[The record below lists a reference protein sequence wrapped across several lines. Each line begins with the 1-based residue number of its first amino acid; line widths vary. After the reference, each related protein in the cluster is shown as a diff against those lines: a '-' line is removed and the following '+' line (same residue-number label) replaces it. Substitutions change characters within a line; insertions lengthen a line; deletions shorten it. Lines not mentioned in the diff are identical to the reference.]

1 MAFQVSQEHSTSY
14 DYQQNYAEE
23 TLGLEQ
29 GKKNSSVR
37 ACTDKDS
44 DTRHFDIPGNS
55 FVGRILCYKDIVHDV
70 NVVSVKTPNSTH
82 YFDNMSKNDQNTI
95 SLGDFHQHRNK
106 PKPQDCV
113 SSDNVSSLLGDM
125 TGPTILCHP
134 PILKGKDYEN
144 LCRQEVEC
152 SLDEIQAEYVEVSR
166 CLDTKIDLS
175 SLLAV
180 ADHDN
185 WFDMLNDLI
194 SSPHFKNELNSN
206 VSLIEVM
213 AFLQFVGCE
222 MTGAAFEKLNIDP
235 NLNIQR
241 CSFLTKYPGYLN
253 KISEC
258 LVKYKH
264 KSDLVD
270 FLVELD
276 NISKDKNMHFNSSV
290 QLIAKKLLG
299 VVEFRKY
306 HSSNAL
312 FLKLFLI
319 KGEGVVTL
327 LKWHLALYSQEMGH
341 LSLSQKKDFI
351 VKNYAQSCVKSLSCF
366 QAQVM
371 PPSEVFLKNCANYKL
386 NNSLE
391 YIACNICHLYGK
403 SYYQLKC
410 SNGKAEVT
418 RASAAEKSVMFLHC
432 TKHKTTVCTDCI
444 TQINYFKFESS
455 DSNTEYISSNITN
468 LIQSNIKF
476 EKLSPQKKIPE
487 FLLNNFK
494 KLISDFC
501 VPKSNSK
508 AKSHS
513 VPESHSVPL
522 IVFIC
527 YQYLIFGEVKSVG
540 CNLNITALNRLI
552 ESKSLSSLCS
562 TVKCYYQARKL
573 LFWMCEQEDGI
584 KQLREKILL
593 DSFLAWL
600 KLVSNDEISV
610 SSSDSSVSSSDSS
623 ISSSDSS
630 DDFKTPK
637 LISDCLVFAAKQGI
651 VNIFT
656 QARVELPFLC
666 SQSQFKRLR
675 SPKSNRVASNVNLK
689 WETIAYRLAVEY
701 INSTEAQKFQFYPP
715 NSNIEHASPLTGIT
729 LNCHLCRSL
738 ILWIDHLS
746 GEVLENKSGNKNF
759 LACDLENG
767 IDICATCAGGDYYS
781 AADNVGA
788 SESVVSET
796 KQLADFT
803 EDDIRKY
810 KMFFEALQR
819 SVQCP
824 ICLNVYENTETVIL
838 KAVSK
843 HIEMKG
849 ENIPDND
856 KGSGNSA
863 VTAGID
869 LSKNPLADSRRK
881 VAMKCGH
888 QMCEGCVTL
897 IIANQTNCP
906 VCRKNIEPYTLLY

>member
-1 MAFQVSQEHSTSY
+1 MAFQVSDEHSTSY
-14 DYQQNYAEE
+14 DSQQNYADE
-23 TLGLEQ
+23 TLALDL
-29 GKKNSSVR
+29 GKKSSSVR
-37 ACTDKDS
+37 DCTDKDS
-44 DTRHFDIPGNS
+44 GTKYFDIPGNS
-55 FVGRILCYKDIVHDV
+55 FVGRMLCNKDIVHDV
-70 NVVSVKTPNSTH
+70 NVVSGKTPNSKH
-82 YFDNMSKNDQNTI
+82 HFDDMSKNSQNTI

-106 PKPQDCV
+106 PNQQDCI
-113 SSDNVSSLLGDM
+113 SSDNVSSLLGAM
-125 TGPTILCHP
+125 TGPAILCHP
-134 PILKGKDYEN
+134 PIHKGKDYEK
-144 LCRQEVEC
+144 LCRQGVEC
-152 SLDEIQAEYVEVSR
+152 TLDEIQAEYVEVSK
-166 CLDTKIDLS
+166 CSDTKIDLS

-194 SSPHFKNELNSN
+194 SSPHFNTELNSN

-222 MTGAAFEKLNIDP
+222 MPDAAIEKLNIDP
-235 NLNIQR
+235 SLNIQR
-241 CSFLTKYPGYLN
+241 CSFLTKYPDYLN
-253 KISEC
+253 TISEC
-258 LVKYKH
+258 LAKYEH

-270 FLVELD
+270 FLVKLD
-276 NISKDKNMHFNSSV
+276 AVSNDKTIRFNSPV
-290 QLIAKKLLG
+290 RLIAEKFLG
-299 VVEFRKY
+299 VVESRKY
-306 HSSNAL
+306 RSSNAL

-327 LKWHLALYSQEMGH
+327 LKWHSALYSQEMTH
-341 LSLSQKKDFI
+341 LSLSQKEDSI

-366 QAQVM
+366 KVKLM
-371 PPSEVFLKNCANYKL
+371 PPSEVFIKNCDSYKL

-391 YIACNICHLYGK
+391 YIACNICHLGGK
-403 SYYQLKC
+403 SYYQLGFN
-410 SNGKAEVT
+410 NGNPEVA
-418 RASAAEKSVMFLHC
+418 RAAAAEESVMFLHC
-432 TKHKTTVCTDCI
+432 TEHKTTVCTDCI

-455 DSNTEYISSNITN
+455 DSNTESIPSNITD
-468 LIQSNIKF
+468 LIQSDIIF
-476 EKLSPQKKIPE
+476 EKWSSQKKIPE

-494 KLISDFC
+494 KLTSDFC

-513 VPESHSVPL
+513 VPQSHSVPL

-562 TVKCYYQARKL
+562 TVKCYYQTRKL
-573 LFWMCEQEDGI
+573 LFWMCEQEDGV

-593 DSFLAWL
+593 DSFPAWL
-600 KLVSNDEISV
+600 KLVSDDKISI
-610 SSSDSSVSSSDSS
+610 SSSDSSVSSSDLPN
-623 ISSSDSS
+623 
-630 DDFKTPK
+630 DFKTHK
-637 LISDCLVFAAKQGI
+637 LISDCLVYAAKQGI

-675 SPKSNRVASNVNLK
+675 SPKNNRVASNVNLK

-701 INSTEAQKFQFYPP
+701 INSTEAQRFRFYPP
-715 NSNIEHASPLTGIT
+715 NSNIEQASPLTGIT

-746 GEVLENKSGNKNF
+746 GKVLENKSGNKNF
-759 LACDLENG
+759 LACDIENS
-767 IDICATCAGGDYYS
+767 IDICASCAGGDYYP

-788 SESVVSET
+788 SDSVVSET
-796 KQLADFT
+796 KQLVDVT
-803 EDDIRKY
+803 DDDIGKY
-810 KMFFEALQR
+810 KIFFGALQR

-824 ICLNVYENTETVIL
+824 ICLNLYENTETVIL

-843 HIEMKG
+843 FIELKG

-863 VTAGID
+863 VAAGID
-869 LSKNPLADSRRK
+869 LSKNPLANSRRR

-888 QMCEGCVTL
+888 QMCEGCVTSM
-897 IIANQTNCP
+897 IALNQTNCP
-906 VCRKNIEPYTLLY
+906 QCRSLIEPYTLLY